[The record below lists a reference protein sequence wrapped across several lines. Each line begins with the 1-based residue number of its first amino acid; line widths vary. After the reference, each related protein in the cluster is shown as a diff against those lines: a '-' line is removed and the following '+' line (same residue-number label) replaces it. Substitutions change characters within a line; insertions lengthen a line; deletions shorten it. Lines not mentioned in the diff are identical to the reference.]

1 MTSLFSYNLRNLR
14 TRSTTTALT
23 AIGIAVTVVLLLA
36 MLGIVSG
43 LRSTFASASDPL
55 RLLVL
60 RKGGNSETTSV
71 LSPEQFQI
79 IRSTPGIA
87 TASDGRPMASLE
99 IVSTIILPSASN
111 PDGVNI
117 MLRGISTEGIEVRR
131 LKLGAGRW
139 FQAGTREIV
148 AGDAVAGRYPAAALG
163 KQIHFGNGVWTVVG
177 VLDGKG
183 SSLGSEILADGAQVA
198 GYLKR
203 DTIYSSALLRAADEN
218 AEERIKAI
226 LEGDPR
232 LNVTVLREDRY
243 YAAQM
248 VSALP
253 IEFFGYT
260 ICLIMGVG
268 SSFAAMNTM
277 YASIS
282 ARNREIGTLRAL
294 GFSRASILFSFVFE
308 AASLSLAGGIL
319 ACLLVLPLNL
329 ITTELGSVT
338 TFSQSIFK
346 IDIGPLPMMAGLG
359 FSILLGAAG
368 GFLPAWQASRK
379 GILAALREG

>member
-1 MTSLFSYNLRNLR
+1 MHDFNYHEPRTLAEAAAALR
-14 TRSTTTALT
+14 TARDGRFIAGGMSLIPALKQRRT
-23 AIGIAVTVVLLLA
+23 KPSDLIDLRLIEGL
-36 MLGIVSG
+36 SG
-43 LRSTFASASDPL
+43 LR
-55 RLLVL
+55 RE
-60 RKGGNSETTSV
+60 GNAV
-71 LSPEQFQI
+71 VI
-79 IRSTPGIA
+79 
-87 TASDGRPMASLE
+87 
-99 IVSTIILPSASN
+99 
-111 PDGVNI
+111 
-117 MLRGISTEGIEVRR
+117 
-131 LKLGAGRW
+131 GAM
-139 FQAGTREIV
+139 TRHADV
-148 AGDAVAGRYPAAALG
+148 AD
-163 KQIHFGNGVWTVVG
+163 
-177 VLDGKG
+177 
-183 SSLGSEILADGAQVA
+183 
-198 GYLKR
+198 
-203 DTIYSSALLRAADEN
+203 SALLRAADEN